1 MRYYTIHAPRRPWAS
16 LEASVEE
23 ARAVKDGFSW
33 PAFVFS
39 FVWALWHRL
48 WLVAAAI
55 FVAEFAVGMLVGLIG
70 FGGFVNTVVSLG
82 MALVVGWLAND
93 LLRDHLERRGLTDLG
108 VVMAGSGEDAIERYF
123 GDNTSR
129 DSYGLPGG
137 GLPGGGSL
145 GGPPGGSSF
154 NGRRP
159 L

>member
-1 MRYYTIHAPRRPWAS
+1 MRFYTIHAPRRPWAAVETS
-16 LEASVEE
+16 LAE

-48 WLVAAAI
+48 WLVAVLI
-55 FVAEFAVGMLVGLIG
+55 FVAEFAVGMLVGFIG
-70 FGGFVNTVVSLG
+70 FGGFVNTIVSLG

-108 VVMAGSGEDAIERYF
+108 VVIAASGEDAIERYF
-123 GDNTSR
+123 TETSPR
-129 DSYGLPGG
+129 DTFAMSN
-137 GLPGGGSL
+137 ST
-145 GGPPGGSSF
+145 
-154 NGRRP
+154 RRP